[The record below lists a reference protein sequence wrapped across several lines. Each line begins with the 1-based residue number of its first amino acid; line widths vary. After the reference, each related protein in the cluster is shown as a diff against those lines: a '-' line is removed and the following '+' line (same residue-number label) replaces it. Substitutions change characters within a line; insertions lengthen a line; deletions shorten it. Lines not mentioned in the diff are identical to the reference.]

1 MKVWIFLPETF
12 PLVLKF
18 FNHVSLNCFMD
29 YLYLM
34 YFVIISTLKQNLD
47 KQSTRLQPTKGR
59 DETNSL
65 QLKEDNKRQAYE
77 LLL

>member
-1 MKVWIFLPETF
+1 
-12 PLVLKF
+12 
-18 FNHVSLNCFMD
+18 MD